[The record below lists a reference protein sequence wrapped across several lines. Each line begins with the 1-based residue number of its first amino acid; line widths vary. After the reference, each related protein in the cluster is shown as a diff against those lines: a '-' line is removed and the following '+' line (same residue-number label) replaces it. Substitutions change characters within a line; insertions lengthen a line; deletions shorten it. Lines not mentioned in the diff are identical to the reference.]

1 MYYTNDR
8 KNILNK
14 NRFGKYLFVSGLTF
28 FCKRTYLVRN
38 IHGNSFRCLE
48 KLTTIRYQRV
58 IR

>member
-48 KLTTIRYQRV
+48 KLTTIRY
-58 IR
+58 